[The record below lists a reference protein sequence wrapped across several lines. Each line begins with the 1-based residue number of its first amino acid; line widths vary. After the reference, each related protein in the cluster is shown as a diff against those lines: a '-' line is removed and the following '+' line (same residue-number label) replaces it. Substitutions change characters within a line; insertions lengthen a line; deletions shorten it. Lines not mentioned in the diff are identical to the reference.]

1 MTLAQTRYLSS
12 SLPVRYVLLFV
23 NHLKYCLN
31 PTRKKSFNKFLVLLR
46 FPLQRCKFWTLP
58 IGSEPSML
66 VANSNVANLRGRE
79 TGVKPLVTTPLR
91 YDLCLLA
98 VYPKYDNIIMI
109 SFLTVCAVLLEEIV
123 FCNL

>member
-1 MTLAQTRYLSS
+1 MTSAQTRYLSS

-31 PTRKKSFNKFLVLLR
+31 PTRKNLLINFSFFYAS
-46 FPLQRCKFWTLP
+46 PPERCKFWTLP

-66 VANSNVANLRGRE
+66 AANSNVANLRGRE

-109 SFLTVCAVLLEEIV
+109 SFLTVYAVLLEEIV
-123 FCNL
+123 FL